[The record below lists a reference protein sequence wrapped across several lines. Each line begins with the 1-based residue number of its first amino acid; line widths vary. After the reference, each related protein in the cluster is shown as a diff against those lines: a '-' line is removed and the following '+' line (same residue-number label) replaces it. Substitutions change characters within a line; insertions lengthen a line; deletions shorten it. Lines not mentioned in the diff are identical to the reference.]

1 MIDVPKE
8 LCEIYER
15 KQIGLPVTLTGKI
28 IYLQFYFINFAK
40 SKVHIPHWKPIIL
53 HVIMQ
58 QKCVVFKLMVNQ

>member
-1 MIDVPKE
+1 MIDVHKE

-15 KQIGLPVTLTGKI
+15 KEIGQPITLAGKI
-28 IYLQFYFINFAK
+28 IYLQFYFINFTK
-40 SKVHIPHWKPIIL
+40 SKDHISHWKRIIL

>member
-15 KQIGLPVTLTGKI
+15 KQIGQRVTLTGKI

-40 SKVHIPHWKPIIL
+40 SKVQIPHWRPIIL
-53 HVIMQ
+53 YVIMQ
-58 QKCVVFKLMVNQ
+58 QKCVVFKLMLNQ